1 MNKNLALEI
10 SKVTE
15 AAALACFNTIGCG
28 DKIHAD
34 QKAVNAMR
42 YMLNQT
48 AIDGEIVIGEGE
60 IDEAPMLYI
69 GEKVGLGGDKV
80 DIAIDPI
87 DGTRMIALGQDNAV
101 SVIVVSEHGKLLKAP
116 DMYMEKLMVSS
127 SGKGCVDLDK
137 TIEENVINLAKQL
150 NKEVSDVCVMTL
162 AKPRHE
168 KVIQKLHKMGVKVTA
183 IPDGDV
189 EGSILV
195 AMPNS
200 GIDMFYGI
208 GGAPEGVISGA
219 IIRAMDGDMQARLV
233 TRSDAKGA
241 NSVNDEY
248 SQMETNKCMELGID
262 INKTLKLDD
271 LVNTD
276 NVIISVTGI
285 TNGTLLKPVNIE
297 GNIGQTNT
305 LLIRGKT
312 KTIRKIESI
321 HHLDCKDEEI
331 YKLVKE

>member
-10 SKVTE
+10 SKITE
-15 AAALACFNTIGCG
+15 TAALASFNTIGRG

-69 GEKVGLGGDKV
+69 GEKVGLGGDAV

-87 DGTRMIALGQDNAV
+87 DGTRMVALGQDNAV
-101 SVIVVSEHGKLLKAP
+101 SVIVVSEQGKLLKAP

-127 SGKGCVDLDK
+127 SGKGCVDLNK
-137 TIEENVINLAKQL
+137 TIEENVTNLAKQL
-150 NKEVSDVCVMTL
+150 NKEVSDICVMTL

-168 KVIQKLHKMGVKVTA
+168 KIISKLHAMGVKVTA

-208 GGAPEGVISGA
+208 GGAPEGVISAA
-219 IIRAMDGDMQARLV
+219 IIRAMDGDMQAKLV
-233 TRSDAKGA
+233 TRSDAKG
-241 NSVNDEY
+241 SDEVNDKHSE
-248 SQMETNKCMELGID
+248 MEKNKCLEIGLD
-262 INKTLKLDD
+262 INKTLQLDD

-285 TNGTLLKPVNIE
+285 TNGSLLKAVSIE
-297 GNIGQTNT
+297 GNIAETNT

-321 HHLDCKDEEI
+321 HHLDCKDAEI